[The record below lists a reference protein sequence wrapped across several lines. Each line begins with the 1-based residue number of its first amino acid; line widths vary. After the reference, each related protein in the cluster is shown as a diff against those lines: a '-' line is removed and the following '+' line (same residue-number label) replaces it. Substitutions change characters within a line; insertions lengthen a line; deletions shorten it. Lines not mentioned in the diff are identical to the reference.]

1 MLLGEIL
8 HSGVVKLNLN
18 AKNKDEAI
26 EELVDLLVEGGAAP
40 SDLRQHLLDVVM
52 ERERTMST
60 GMDHGVALPHASSD
74 QVNQIIGALGSAPEG
89 IPFNTL
95 DGEPARLLILLI
107 LPRHN
112 FQGHVRTLAG
122 IAHLLSNPGFRESI
136 IEAPDPNTVLEII
149 YKAEHENNLFNNT

>member
-8 HSGVVKLNLN
+8 HSGVVKLNLD
-18 AKNKDEAI
+18 AQTKDEAI
-26 EELVDLLVEGGAAP
+26 EELVDLLVEAGDASP
-40 SDLRQHLLDVVM
+40 DLRQHLLDVVM
-52 ERERTMST
+52 EREQTMST
-60 GMDHGVALPHASSD
+60 GMDHGIALPHASSD
-74 QVNQIIGALGSAPEG
+74 KVNQIIGALGSAPEG
-89 IPFNTL
+89 IPFDTL

-136 IEAPDPNTVLEII
+136 ITAPDAQSVLDII
-149 YKAEHENNLFNNT
+149 EKTEHQNSLFKSS

>member
-8 HSGVVKLNLN
+8 HSGVIKLNLD
-18 AKNKDEAI
+18 AQTKDEAI
-26 EELVDLLVEGGAAP
+26 EELVDLLVEGGDASP
-40 SDLRQHLLDVVM
+40 DLRQHLLDVVM
-52 ERERTMST
+52 EREQTMST

-74 QVNQIIGALGSAPEG
+74 KVNQIMGALGSAPEG
-89 IPFNTL
+89 IPFDTL

-136 IEAPDPNTVLEII
+136 ITATDAQTVLDII
-149 YKAEHENNLFNNT
+149 EKTEHQNSLFKSS